1 MLIVWRLELSVLISV
16 IIDRWTLEIWW
27 DIEVDT
33 DDNEEGWSTVEY
45 HNNNHTDKIISNL
58 IVDWMNIS
66 TRGAGVT
73 PSSWIPV
80 SRVRIIVTSL
90 VCTLNT
96 DWIKTCNSDKWSW
109 TQEKTVKDS
118 LHCLVLYSC
127 QPLLHALDQ
136 VYLFLEYVCYLME
149 QPVEVG
155 EKYNFIVCQRMLLH
169 QDLICISSSGW
180 IWSVIFIQLLDMTE
194 QSVWKLLC
202 HPHSMIIYRMVI
214 VEGRCDQLTSSS
226 LHTYIIIGWH
236 KV

>member
-66 TRGAGVT
+66 TRGAGMT

-127 QPLLHALDQ
+127 QPSPACSGSGLFVSWVCLLSDGAA
-136 VYLFLEYVCYLME
+136 CW
-149 QPVEVG
+149 
-155 EKYNFIVCQRMLLH
+155 
-169 QDLICISSSGW
+169 SGW
-180 IWSVIFIQLLDMTE
+180 KIQFYCLSENVAASGSDLYL
-194 QSVWKLLC
+194 QLWVN
-202 HPHSMIIYRMVI
+202 MIRDFYSASRHDRAECWCLETV
-214 VEGRCDQLTSSS
+214 VSPS
-226 LHTYIIIGWH
+226 LNDHI
-236 KV
+236 